1 MRSTVEAKIR
11 QRIRLLKC
19 GDVKGVTADL
29 SRWSWSDEHAVVLI
43 RDLTVPH
50 SPPKAR
56 INISI
61 VPLDEGLAEEIF
73 DPTGLDPCVLR
84 EVESRRRLWQ
94 VGLPTPYVAVDDGG
108 APCYVQWVVDG
119 RHADL
124 IHDHLG
130 PIVPT
135 LGPSDLVLEGA
146 WATPRARGKRIMAEA
161 MSKIV
166 EIGAQSHHLR
176 ALTCV
181 TVDNEPSIRG
191 CRSAGFEVGLARMET
206 WRLGRKQVHWK
217 AAALA

>member
-1 MRSTVEAKIR
+1 
-11 QRIRLLKC
+11 
-19 GDVKGVTADL
+19 VKGLTADL
-29 SRWSWSDEHAVVLI
+29 SRWSWSDQRVVVLM

-61 VPLDEGLAEEIF
+61 VPLDEDLAEELF
-73 DPTGLDPCVLR
+73 DPTGLDPIALR

-94 VGLPTPYVAVDDGG
+94 VGLPTPYVAVDDSG

-124 IHDHLG
+124 IHDQLG
-130 PIVPT
+130 PIVPN
-135 LGPSDLVLEGA
+135 LGPGDLVLEGA

-161 MSKIV
+161 MSNIV
-166 EIGAQSHHLR
+166 EIGAQPHHRR

-181 TVDNEPSIRG
+181 TVENEPSIRG
-191 CRSAGFEVGLARMET
+191 CRAAGFEVGLVLIEN
-206 WRLGRKQVHWK
+206 WRLGRKRVCWE
-217 AAALA
+217 AAASA